1 MPDNIQDQI
10 DEINVKL
17 DRVASILYALR
28 TSWAEIIPEIPTPVE
43 KDDEQ

>member
-1 MPDNIQDQI
+1 MSEEIQDQI

-17 DRVASILYALR
+17 DAMASILYALR